1 MLARCYSRH
10 KAILMKNTNDGILDH
25 PDNQGLVGGSDCYP
39 CKVIAARARRS
50 PKSKIDSSVKVYN
63 HNRFMPTRYSVDT
76 HLDKTVIN
84 KDVFRNH
91 ALQFKAQQ
99 ETKVQ
104 SGERH
109 KIDKSFLHKLQ
120 L

>member
-1 MLARCYSRH
+1 
-10 KAILMKNTNDGILDH
+10 MKNTDDGISGH
-25 PDNQGLVGGSDCYP
+25 PDTYGLVGGSDCYP

-50 PKSKIDSSVKVYN
+50 PKSNLKSFVEVYN
-63 HNRFMPTRYSVDT
+63 RNRFMPTRYSVDM

-91 ALQFKAQQ
+91 ALKRKAQQ

-104 SGERH
+104 SGDRH
-109 KIDKSFLHKLQ
+109 KTGPIKVLRV
-120 L
+120 